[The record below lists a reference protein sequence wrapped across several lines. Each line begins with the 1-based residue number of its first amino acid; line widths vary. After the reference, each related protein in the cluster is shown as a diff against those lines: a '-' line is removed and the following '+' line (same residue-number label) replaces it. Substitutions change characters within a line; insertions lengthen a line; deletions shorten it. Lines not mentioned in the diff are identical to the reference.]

1 MVHWPE
7 PCRIALTAA
16 ALLVLGGWE
25 NREHSQVQ
33 VVQAGIDPCGAAWC
47 LDAYVEYRLSAT
59 LHEALHNGV
68 PLEVLTDVIVYRKRR
83 FIWDPVVTARH
94 LRHRLEYLVL
104 DKRYRLSMPGTSERR
119 LRFDTLEAALDEM
132 GRIRALPLQLQTATV
147 APHSHHVRLR
157 SRLDIR
163 ALPGPLKL
171 VAYLQDRWQ
180 LLSPWKQ
187 LDID

>member
-1 MVHWPE
+1 M
-7 PCRIALTAA
+7 
-16 ALLVLGGWE
+16 LVLGGWE
-25 NREHSQVQ
+25 DREHSQVQ
-33 VVQAGIDPCGAAWC
+33 VVRAGISPCSADWC
-47 LDAYVEYRLSAT
+47 LDADVEYQLSAT

-83 FIWDPVVTARH
+83 LIWDPIVTARH

-104 DKRYRLSMPGTSERR
+104 DKRYRLSMPGTSEPR
-119 LRFDTLEAALDEM
+119 LRFDTLESALGEM
-132 GRIRALPLQLQTATV
+132 GRIRTLQLQLQSAAV

-163 ALPGPLKL
+163 ALPSPLKP

-187 LDID
+187 LEID